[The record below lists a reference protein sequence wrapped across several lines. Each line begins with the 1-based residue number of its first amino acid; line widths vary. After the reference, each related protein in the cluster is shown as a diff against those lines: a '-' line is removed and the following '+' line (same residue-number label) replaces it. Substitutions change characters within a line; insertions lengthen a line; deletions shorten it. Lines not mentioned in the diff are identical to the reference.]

1 MKKAF
6 YRKLANRKQSFFW
19 STQLVTKKDEFIT
32 FHNSK
37 PLFKK
42 ILSVHTFLMYP
53 LLEFAEH

>member
-42 ILSVHTFLMYP
+42 FFQYILF
-53 LLEFAEH
+53 

>member
-42 ILSVHTFLMYP
+42 SFQYTLF
-53 LLEFAEH
+53 